1 MGLGEGTDSL
11 DAADFEKR
19 IGKSLEENCFG
30 FGADGGFHR
39 CQITRIHRCKGQAVL
54 RKILVDE
61 AIGATVERITNNE
74 VTVVGENREHR
85 CNRCNAAGK
94 RKAGITIF

>member
-1 MGLGEGTDSL
+1 M
-11 DAADFEKR
+11 
-19 IGKSLEENCFG
+19 
-30 FGADGGFHR
+30 
-39 CQITRIHRCKGQAVL
+39 L

-74 VTVVGENREHR
+74 VTVVGKNRKHR

-94 RKAGITIF
+94 RKAGIAIF